1 MTSSNSR
8 ESQYPIDKLF
18 LDRWSPRAFSNETL
32 PEADL
37 LTILEA
43 AHWAPSASN
52 LQPWRF
58 LYALRGSEHW
68 DRFLSVLI
76 DFNQGWV
83 KSAGALLFVISR
95 THSGELG
102 SAEQKPSYSH
112 SFDAGAA
119 WGFLAIQ
126 AHLAGYEAHGM
137 TGFHVEKAY
146 EVLGIPDGFRVEAAV
161 AIGKIGDKNQLPEKL
176 REREVPSQRNPLSG
190 LAFNGTFV
198 AK

>member
-1 MTSSNSR
+1 MTSSNNR

-18 LDRWSPRAFSNETL
+18 LDRWSPRAYSNETM

-58 LYALRGSEHW
+58 VYALRGSENW
-68 DRFLSVLI
+68 DKFLSLLI
-76 DFNQGWV
+76 EFNQGWA
-83 KSAGALLFVISR
+83 KSAAALLFVVSR

-137 TGFHVEKAY
+137 GGFHVEKSY
-146 EVLGIPDGFRVEAAV
+146 EVLGIPEGFRVEAAV
-161 AIGKIGDKNQLPEKL
+161 AIGKVGDKNQLPEKL
-176 REREVPSQRNPLSG
+176 KERETPNDRKPLSE
-190 LAFNGTFV
+190 LAFNGTFI